1 MADDAGLWKM
11 RLFRRPAREP
21 AKELTEAQQQLADNE
36 KRIERLRDQATIF
49 SIRANKGGKRSS

>member
-1 MADDAGLWKM
+1 M